1 MRISD
6 WSSDVCSS
14 DLWPCCWLRYA
25 GRVNSS
31 VRFHWRD
38 CMHLQGKKRTI
49 PVAAAVLV
57 SALLA
62 SCGGGGSASSSSAA
76 DCVINNVGSAQ
87 TEAAVFVIQRACPSK
102 FPPSRTE
109 IDASRAEHDAR
120 AQAQRAAMADAK

>member
-76 DCVINNVGSAQ
+76 DCVLNNVGSAQ
-87 TEAAVFVIQRACPSK
+87 TDAAVLAIQRACQSK
-102 FPPSRTE
+102 FQIGR
-109 IDASRAEHDAR
+109 ASCRAGVC
-120 AQAQRAAMADAK
+120 QYV

>member
-1 MRISD
+1 M
-6 WSSDVCSS
+6 
-14 DLWPCCWLRYA
+14 PCCWLHYA

-49 PVAAAVLV
+49 PVAASVLV

-76 DCVINNVGSAQ
+76 DCVLNNVGSAH
-87 TEAAVFVIQRACPSK
+87 TDAAVLAIQRARS
-102 FPPSRTE
+102 E
-109 IDASRAEHDAR
+109 EHTSELQSLMRISSAVF
-120 AQAQRAAMADAK
+120 